1 MILYS
6 CNLMQNSWI
15 AELNTRKIRNIQK
28 RRLMLML
35 SYDWTG
41 PWGGCSIPG
50 HQPEPSEHDEVPGQP
65 QGSGP
70 HQQDGHQVRGQ
81 TTGRRRGTHG
91 LKSWNYS
98 ELKMIETCIMNI
110 SVSCIILKY
119 LYSHTDSVSSL
130 SIYDNILVYKVLVV
144 GILHQIWIFIT
155 MYGILELLLQ

>member
-1 MILYS
+1 MF
-6 CNLMQNSWI
+6 
-15 AELNTRKIRNIQK
+15 A
-28 RRLMLML
+28 
-35 SYDWTG
+35 
-41 PWGGCSIPG
+41 
-50 HQPEPSEHDEVPGQP
+50 
-65 QGSGP
+65 
-70 HQQDGHQVRGQ
+70 
-81 TTGRRRGTHG
+81 G